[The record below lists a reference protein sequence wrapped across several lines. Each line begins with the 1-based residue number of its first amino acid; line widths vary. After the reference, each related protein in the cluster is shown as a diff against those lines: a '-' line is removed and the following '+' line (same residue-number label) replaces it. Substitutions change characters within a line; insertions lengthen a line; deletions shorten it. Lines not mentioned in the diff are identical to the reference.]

1 MKKFKL
7 VGVLGLSA
15 VLAGCTLP
23 GGARQTSTTTAA
35 TTTIEDPLT
44 GKEVVV
50 AMTPQQTV
58 ENYMMATLGKLPGS
72 KYDEEVAKTYLA
84 DDLKAQFVDSS
95 FIPLSYGMQDGP
107 DRVEIVDTELMTNE
121 ATVVVKGYWGA
132 DPGMNWM
139 FSLIKVGGVWKISV
153 INPGQ

>member
-1 MKKFKL
+1 MKKFRL
-7 VGVLGLSA
+7 MGVLGLSV

-23 GGARQTSTTTAA
+23 GGAKQTSTTT
-35 TTTIEDPLT
+35 TTTIEDPST

-58 ENYMMATLGKLPGS
+58 ESYMRATLGKLS
-72 KYDEEVAKTYLA
+72 DSAYNEEVAKTYLA
-84 DDLKAQFVDSS
+84 DDLRAQFTDSG
-95 FIPLSYGMQDGP
+95 FVPMSYGFQDGP
-107 DRVEIVDTELMTNE
+107 DRVEIVDTELLTNE

-132 DPGMNWM
+132 DSGMNWM
-139 FSLIKVGGVWKISV
+139 FSLIKVEGAWKIAG